1 MAQKLFNTQLYRPK
15 DFKGLI
21 ADNHFYELYQQKPQ
35 LLEKA
40 IQQIYQTNLQG
51 SMVNFVNRFPT
62 MEVELEN
69 GFYQWMLKGQ
79 EDKNVPLVEIQD
91 GAGAAITS
99 GAHGSGRQR
108 VRLVFDEPM
117 FERTNVIKGET
128 DDYHFLV
135 KEVHET
141 DGRYAYEVE
150 LLNDDLDVSFVIGTD
165 LSTGDRFSKFYD
177 LVPGTLSY
185 EGAEPWFTSPFKMQN
200 RLSMCRMQYKVPG
213 SSIEKGQNEP
223 LEFPFMY
230 RGQTESVWINYIDL
244 VVMYQAEELMARAS
258 LYGKKN
264 WTVDSG
270 YLNFDDVTGFEIGAG
285 SGFFE
290 QIAPANRHMFN
301 TFDLDYLME
310 VSLDMSIGKIGRGD
324 RHLHVIT
331 GERGAIEI
339 HKQIQAKAGAD
350 TIYNS
355 VTDGGGAYRGASAG
369 NTGAINPMGFGYQFV
384 EYSYYNGI
392 KLTVE
397 IADFM
402 DDDVYFPKRHPE
414 GAGIAESHRM
424 IVMGYGESAEVHR
437 VRPKGRDDMYAYI
450 AGLRD
455 PFTAGGKGKT
465 SPKMI
470 STPIDGYE
478 VHSAKFGGL
487 VMKDP
492 TKVLDFQLNVNQ

>member
-1 MAQKLFNTQLYRPK
+1 MAQKLFNTQVYRPK

-21 ADNHFYELYQQKPQ
+21 TDNHFYELYQQRPQ

-40 IQQIYQTNLQG
+40 IQEIYKVNLQG

-62 MEVELEN
+62 MDVELEN

-79 EDKNVPLVEIQD
+79 EDKNIPLLEIQD
-91 GAGAAITS
+91 NSGTTLAS
-99 GAHGSGRQR
+99 GAHGSQRQR
-108 VRLVFDEPM
+108 VRLVFDEPL

-135 KEVHET
+135 KEVHEV

-150 LLNDDLDVSFVIGTD
+150 LLNDDLEVAFVIGTD
-165 LSTGDRFSKFYD
+165 LSVGDRFSKFYD

-244 VVMYQAEELMARAS
+244 VVMYQCEELMSRAA

-270 YLNFDDVTGFEIGAG
+270 YLNFDDLTGFEIGAG

-290 QIAPANRHMFN
+290 QIAPANRHLYN
-301 TFDLDYLME
+301 TFDLDYMME
-310 VSLDMSIGKIGRGD
+310 VALDMSIGKIGRNN
-324 RHLHVIT
+324 RHLHIIT

-339 HKQIQAKAGAD
+339 HKQIQAKAAGD
-350 TIYNS
+350 RIYS
-355 VTDGGGAYRGASAG
+355 QVTDGGNAYGPGSAN
-369 NTGAINPMGFGYQFV
+369 NTGAINPMSFGYQFV
-384 EYSYYNGI
+384 EYNYYNGI

-402 DDDVYFPKRHPE
+402 DDDIYFPKRHPE

-424 IVMGYGESAEVHR
+424 IVMGFGESAEVYR

-478 VHSAKFGGL
+478 VHSAKFGGM